1 MTLWVNVVYILSA
14 LLFGLGLKMLGS
26 PETARRGNLISAVG
40 MLLAVTS
47 TLLHH
52 NIVDFQWILIGLALG
67 VLVGIL
73 AARFVAMTAMPEMVA
88 LFNGSGGIASLLVA
102 WAEFQSQQVIPTSLF
117 VPILLATLIGG
128 VTFTGSVMAFF
139 KLLDLTSLG
148 WHFGKARVFFGQ
160 HFLNGLVLTV
170 GFGLSVWIVLQPR
183 PNPTLYMVVIG
194 ISFILGVLLV
204 IPIGGA
210 DMPVILALLNS
221 FSGLA
226 ACAAGFAIQN
236 NILMVAG
243 TLVGASGIILTRI
256 MCKSMNRS
264 ILNVLFSSFGSRTT
278 VVQEGVTGKVQPI
291 TAEDVYYLLEAAGS
305 VLFVPGYGLAVAQAQ
320 HAVKEL
326 SELLED
332 NGSDIY
338 HAIHPVAGRMPGH
351 MNVLLAEADVPY
363 DRLVE
368 MDDVNPTM
376 ETVDVVMVIGANDVV
391 NPAARDDE
399 KSSIYGMPIIN
410 VDLARTVIVMKRS
423 MAAGFAGIMNPLF
436 FNENTRMFFG
446 DAKGS
451 LQSVIAEFKH

>member
-1 MTLWVNVVYILSA
+1 M
-14 LLFGLGLKMLGS
+14 
-26 PETARRGNLISAVG
+26 
-40 MLLAVTS
+40 
-47 TLLHH
+47 
-52 NIVDFQWILIGLALG
+52 DFQWILIGLALG

-88 LFNGSGGIASLLVA
+88 LFNGSGGIASLLVS

>member
-67 VLVGIL
+67 VFVGIL

-88 LFNGSGGIASLLVA
+88 LFNGSGGIASLLVS

-194 ISFILGVLLV
+194 ISFILVVLHV